1 MEKIKDMWE
10 RINYWWHD
18 LAYSHIQ
25 KRALLIMGV
34 GLLVLSSFVVFR
46 GSSKEVIAAPQIPIE
61 IAIPE
66 VIVDVAGAVNNPG
79 VYSLPAQ
86 SRVID
91 ALRAAGNGVTGSDL
105 SELNL
110 ARVVKDGEQIYVNPT
125 VRTVNGKRI
134 IKKVI
139 PRGPININR
148 ASAKEFDGLAGIGP
162 VIAKRIVEYRRVNG
176 PFMTI
181 EDLQKVSGIGSAKFE
196 EFKSKVS
203 V

>member
-1 MEKIKDMWE
+1 MEKIKDLWE

-18 LAYSHIQ
+18 LAYSDTQ
-25 KRALLIMGV
+25 KRALLIIGV

-46 GSSKEVIAAPQIPIE
+46 GSSKEVIAATQIPIE
-61 IAIPE
+61 ISIPE
-66 VIVDVAGAVNNPG
+66 VTVDVAGAVNNPG

-91 ALRAAGNGVTGSDL
+91 ALRAAGNSVTGSDL
-105 SELNL
+105 SDLNL

-162 VIAKRIVEYRRVNG
+162 VIAKRIVEYRRING

>member
-1 MEKIKDMWE
+1 MEKIKDLWE

-18 LAYSHIQ
+18 LAYSDTQ
-25 KRALLIMGV
+25 KRALLIIGV

-61 IAIPE
+61 ISIPE
-66 VIVDVAGAVNNPG
+66 VTVDVAGAVNNPG

-91 ALRAAGNGVTGSDL
+91 ALRAAGNSVAGSDL
-105 SELNL
+105 SDLNL

-134 IKKVI
+134 IKKVV

-162 VIAKRIVEYRRVNG
+162 VIAKRIVEYRRING

>member
-1 MEKIKDMWE
+1 MEKIKDLWE

-18 LAYSHIQ
+18 LAYSDIQ
-25 KRALLIMGV
+25 KRALLIIGV

-46 GSSKEVIAAPQIPIE
+46 GSSKEVIAAPLIPIE
-61 IAIPE
+61 VSIPE
-66 VIVDVAGAVNNPG
+66 VTVDVAGAVNNPG

-91 ALRAAGNGVTGSDL
+91 ALRAAGNSVTGSDL
-105 SELNL
+105 SDLNL

-148 ASAKEFDGLAGIGP
+148 ASAKEFDSLVGIGP
-162 VIAKRIVEYRRVNG
+162 VIARRIVEYRRVNG
-176 PFMTI
+176 PFMAI
-181 EDLQKVSGIGSAKFE
+181 EDLEKVSGIGSAKFE
-196 EFKSKVS
+196 ELKSKIS

>member
-1 MEKIKDMWE
+1 MEKIKDLWE

-18 LAYSHIQ
+18 LAYSDTQ
-25 KRALLIMGV
+25 KRALLIIGV

-46 GSSKEVIAAPQIPIE
+46 GSSKEVIAATQIPIE
-61 IAIPE
+61 ISIPE
-66 VIVDVAGAVNNPG
+66 VTVDVAGAVNNPG

-91 ALRAAGNGVTGSDL
+91 ALRAAGNSVTGSDL
-105 SELNL
+105 SDLNL

-125 VRTVNGKRI
+125 VRTINGKRI
-134 IKKVI
+134 IKKVV

-162 VIAKRIVEYRRVNG
+162 VIAKRIVEYRRING

>member
-1 MEKIKDMWE
+1 MEKIKDLWE
-10 RINYWWHD
+10 RIIYWWHD
-18 LAYSHIQ
+18 LAYSEIQ
-25 KRALLIMGV
+25 KRALLLIGI
-34 GLLVLSSFVVFR
+34 GILILSSFVVFR

-66 VIVDVAGAVNNPG
+66 VTVDVAGAVNNPG

-91 ALRAAGNGVTGSDL
+91 ALRAAGNSVTGSDL
-105 SELNL
+105 SDLNL
-110 ARVVKDGEQIYVNPT
+110 ARVLKDGEQIYVNPT
-125 VRTVNGKRI
+125 VRTINGKRI
-134 IKKVI
+134 IKKVV

-148 ASAKEFDGLAGIGP
+148 ANAKEFDGLAGIGP

>member
-1 MEKIKDMWE
+1 MEKIKDLWE

-18 LAYSHIQ
+18 LDYSNTQ

-34 GLLVLSSFVVFR
+34 VLLVLSSFVVFR

-61 IAIPE
+61 VSIPE
-66 VIVDVAGAVNNPG
+66 VTIDVAGAVNNPG

-91 ALRAAGNGVTGSDL
+91 ALRAAGNSVTGSDL
-105 SELNL
+105 SDLNL

-125 VRTVNGKRI
+125 VRTVNGNRI
-134 IKKVI
+134 IKKVV

-176 PFMTI
+176 PFMAI

-196 EFKSKVS
+196 EFKSKIS

>member
-1 MEKIKDMWE
+1 MEKIKDLWE

-18 LAYSHIQ
+18 LAYSDTQ
-25 KRALLIMGV
+25 KRALLIIGV
-34 GLLVLSSFVVFR
+34 ALLVLSSFVVFR

-61 IAIPE
+61 ISIPE
-66 VIVDVAGAVNNPG
+66 VTVDVAGAVNNPG

-91 ALRAAGNGVTGSDL
+91 ALRAAGNSVTGSDL
-105 SELNL
+105 SDLNL

-162 VIAKRIVEYRRVNG
+162 VIAKRIVEYRRING

>member
-105 SELNL
+105 SDLNL

-181 EDLQKVSGIGSAKFE
+181 EDLQNVSGIGSAKFE

>member
-1 MEKIKDMWE
+1 MEKIKDIWE

-61 IAIPE
+61 ISIPE
-66 VIVDVAGAVNNPG
+66 VTVDVAGAVNNPG

-91 ALRAAGNGVTGSDL
+91 ALRAAGNAVTGSDL
-105 SELNL
+105 SDLNL

-125 VRTVNGKRI
+125 VRTVDGKRV
-134 IKKVI
+134 IKKII

>member
-1 MEKIKDMWE
+1 MEKIKDIWE

-46 GSSKEVIAAPQIPIE
+46 GSSKEVIVAPQIPIE
-61 IAIPE
+61 ISIPE

-105 SELNL
+105 SDLNL
-110 ARVVKDGEQIYVNPT
+110 ARIVKDGEQIYVNPT
-125 VRTVNGKRI
+125 VRTVNGKKI

>member
-1 MEKIKDMWE
+1 MEKIKDLWE

-18 LAYSHIQ
+18 LAYSDIQ

-46 GSSKEVIAAPQIPIE
+46 GSSKEVIAAPLIPIE
-61 IAIPE
+61 VSIPE
-66 VIVDVAGAVNNPG
+66 VTVDVAGAVNNPG

-91 ALRAAGNGVTGSDL
+91 ALRAAGNSVTGSDL
-105 SELNL
+105 SDLNL

-125 VRTVNGKRI
+125 VRSANGKRI
-134 IKKVI
+134 IKKII

-148 ASAKEFDGLAGIGP
+148 ASAREFDSLVGIGP

-181 EDLQKVSGIGSAKFE
+181 EDLEKVSGIGSAKFE
-196 EFKSKVS
+196 ELKSKIS

>member
-18 LAYSHIQ
+18 LTYSHIQ
-25 KRALLIMGV
+25 KRALLIIGV

-105 SELNL
+105 SDLNL
-110 ARVVKDGEQIYVNPT
+110 ARIVKDGEQIYVNPT

>member
-1 MEKIKDMWE
+1 MEKIKDLWE

-18 LAYSHIQ
+18 LAYSDTQ
-25 KRALLIMGV
+25 KRALLIIGV

-61 IAIPE
+61 ISIPE
-66 VIVDVAGAVNNPG
+66 VTVDVAGAVNNPG

-91 ALRAAGNGVTGSDL
+91 ALRAAGNSVMGSDL
-105 SELNL
+105 SDLNL

-162 VIAKRIVEYRRVNG
+162 VIAKRIVEYRRING

>member
-1 MEKIKDMWE
+1 MEKIKDLWE

-18 LAYSHIQ
+18 LAYSDTQ
-25 KRALLIMGV
+25 KRALLVIGV
-34 GLLVLSSFVVFR
+34 GLLVLSSFIVLR

-61 IAIPE
+61 ISIPE
-66 VIVDVAGAVNNPG
+66 VTVDVAGAVNNPG

-91 ALRAAGNGVTGSDL
+91 ALRAAGNSVTGSDL
-105 SELNL
+105 SDLNL

-134 IKKVI
+134 IKKVV

-162 VIAKRIVEYRRVNG
+162 VIAKRIVEYRRING

-181 EDLQKVSGIGSAKFE
+181 EDLQKVSGIGSAKF
-196 EFKSKVS
+196 
-203 V
+203 

>member
-1 MEKIKDMWE
+1 MEKIRDLWE
-10 RINYWWHD
+10 RINFWWQD
-18 LAYSHIQ
+18 LAYSDIQ
-25 KRALLIMGV
+25 KRALLIMGI

-61 IAIPE
+61 IVIPE
-66 VIVDVAGAVNNPG
+66 VTVDVAGAVNNPG

-91 ALRAAGNGVTGSDL
+91 ALRAAGNSVTGSDL
-105 SELNL
+105 SDLNL

-125 VRTVNGKRI
+125 VRTINGKRI
-134 IKKVI
+134 IKKVV

-162 VIAKRIVEYRRVNG
+162 VIARRIVEYRRING

>member
-1 MEKIKDMWE
+1 MEKIKDIWE
-10 RINYWWHD
+10 RINYWWQD

-46 GSSKEVIAAPQIPIE
+46 GSSKEVIATPQIPIE
-61 IAIPE
+61 ISIPE
-66 VIVDVAGAVNNPG
+66 IIVDVAGAVNNPG

-105 SELNL
+105 SDLNL

-125 VRTVNGKRI
+125 VLTVNGKRI
-134 IKKVI
+134 IKKVV

-176 PFMTI
+176 PFMAI

>member
-1 MEKIKDMWE
+1 MEKIKDLWE

-18 LAYSHIQ
+18 LAYSDIQ

-46 GSSKEVIAAPQIPIE
+46 GSSKEVIAAPLIPIE
-61 IAIPE
+61 VSIPE
-66 VIVDVAGAVNNPG
+66 VTVDVAGAVNNPG

-91 ALRAAGNGVTGSDL
+91 ALRAAGNSVTGSDL
-105 SELNL
+105 SDLNL

-125 VRTVNGKRI
+125 VRTVNGKMI
-134 IKKVI
+134 IKKVV

-148 ASAKEFDGLAGIGP
+148 ASAKEFDSLVGIGP
-162 VIAKRIVEYRRVNG
+162 VIARRIVEYRRVNG
-176 PFMTI
+176 PFMAI
-181 EDLQKVSGIGSAKFE
+181 EDLEKVSGIGSAKFE
-196 EFKSKVS
+196 ELKSKIS

>member
-1 MEKIKDMWE
+1 MEKIKDIWE

-61 IAIPE
+61 ISIPE

-91 ALRAAGNGVTGSDL
+91 ALRAAGNGITGSDL
-105 SELNL
+105 SDLNL
-110 ARVVKDGEQIYVNPT
+110 ARVVKDGEQIYVNST
-125 VRTVNGKRI
+125 VRTVNGKKI
-134 IKKVI
+134 IKKVV

-176 PFMTI
+176 PFMAI

>member
-1 MEKIKDMWE
+1 MEKIKDLWE

-18 LAYSHIQ
+18 LAYSDTQ
-25 KRALLIMGV
+25 KRALLIIGV

-46 GSSKEVIAAPQIPIE
+46 GSSKEVIATPQIPIE
-61 IAIPE
+61 ISIPE
-66 VIVDVAGAVNNPG
+66 VTVDVAGAVNNPG

-91 ALRAAGNGVTGSDL
+91 ALRAAGNSVTGSDL
-105 SELNL
+105 SDLNL

-162 VIAKRIVEYRRVNG
+162 VIAKRIVEYRRING

>member
-1 MEKIKDMWE
+1 MEKIKDLWE

-18 LAYSHIQ
+18 LAYSNTQ

-34 GLLVLSSFVVFR
+34 ALLVLSSFVVFR

-61 IAIPE
+61 ISIPE
-66 VIVDVAGAVNNPG
+66 VTVDVAGAVNNPG

-105 SELNL
+105 SDLNL

-125 VRTVNGKRI
+125 VRTVNGKKI

>member
-1 MEKIKDMWE
+1 MEKIKDLWE

-18 LAYSHIQ
+18 LAYSDTQ
-25 KRALLIMGV
+25 KRALLIVGV

-61 IAIPE
+61 ISIPE
-66 VIVDVAGAVNNPG
+66 VTVDVAGAVNNPG

-91 ALRAAGNGVTGSDL
+91 ALRAAGNSVTGSDL
-105 SELNL
+105 SDLNL

-134 IKKVI
+134 IKKVV

-162 VIAKRIVEYRRVNG
+162 VIAKRIVEYRRING

>member
-1 MEKIKDMWE
+1 MEKIKDLWE

-18 LAYSHIQ
+18 LAYSDTQ
-25 KRALLIMGV
+25 KRALLIIGV
-34 GLLVLSSFVVFR
+34 GLLVLSSFIVLR

-61 IAIPE
+61 ISIPE
-66 VIVDVAGAVNNPG
+66 VTVDVAGAVNNPG

-91 ALRAAGNGVTGSDL
+91 ALRAAGNSVTGSDL
-105 SELNL
+105 SDLNL

-125 VRTVNGKRI
+125 VRTINGKRI
-134 IKKVI
+134 IKKVV

-162 VIAKRIVEYRRVNG
+162 VIAKRIVEYRRING

>member
-1 MEKIKDMWE
+1 MEKIKDLWE

-18 LAYSHIQ
+18 LAYSDIQ

-46 GSSKEVIAAPQIPIE
+46 GSSKEVIAAPLIPIE
-61 IAIPE
+61 VSIPE
-66 VIVDVAGAVNNPG
+66 VTVDVAGAVNNPG

-91 ALRAAGNGVTGSDL
+91 ALRAAGNSVTGSDL
-105 SELNL
+105 SDLNL

-125 VRTVNGKRI
+125 VRSANGKRI
-134 IKKVI
+134 IKKII

-148 ASAKEFDGLAGIGP
+148 ATAREFDSLVGIGP

-176 PFMTI
+176 PFMAI
-181 EDLQKVSGIGSAKFE
+181 EDLEKVSGIGSAKFE
-196 EFKSKVS
+196 ELKSKIS

>member
-1 MEKIKDMWE
+1 MEKIKDLWE

-18 LAYSHIQ
+18 LAYSDTQ
-25 KRALLIMGV
+25 KRALLIIGV

-61 IAIPE
+61 ISIPE
-66 VIVDVAGAVNNPG
+66 VTVDVAGAVNNPG

-91 ALRAAGNGVTGSDL
+91 ALRAAGNSVTGSDL
-105 SELNL
+105 SDLNL

-125 VRTVNGKRI
+125 VHTVNGKRI
-134 IKKVI
+134 IKKVV

-162 VIAKRIVEYRRVNG
+162 VIAKRIVEYRRING

>member
-105 SELNL
+105 SDLNL

>member
-1 MEKIKDMWE
+1 MEKIKDLWE

-18 LAYSHIQ
+18 LAYSDTQ
-25 KRALLIMGV
+25 KRALLIIGV
-34 GLLVLSSFVVFR
+34 ALLVLSSFVVFR

-61 IAIPE
+61 ISIPE
-66 VIVDVAGAVNNPG
+66 VTVDVAGAVNNPG

-91 ALRAAGNGVTGSDL
+91 ALRAAGNSVMGSDL
-105 SELNL
+105 SDLNL

-125 VRTVNGKRI
+125 VRTINGKRI
-134 IKKVI
+134 IKKVV

-162 VIAKRIVEYRRVNG
+162 VIAKRIVEYRRING

>member
-1 MEKIKDMWE
+1 MEKIKDLWE

-18 LAYSHIQ
+18 LAYSDTQ
-25 KRALLIMGV
+25 KRALLIIGV

-61 IAIPE
+61 ISIPE
-66 VIVDVAGAVNNPG
+66 VTVDVAGAVNNPG

-91 ALRAAGNGVTGSDL
+91 ALRAAGNSVTGSDL
-105 SELNL
+105 SDLNL

-134 IKKVI
+134 IKKAV

-162 VIAKRIVEYRRVNG
+162 VIAKRIVEYRRING

>member
-1 MEKIKDMWE
+1 MEKIKDLWE

-18 LAYSHIQ
+18 LAYSDTQ
-25 KRALLIMGV
+25 KRALLIIGV

-46 GSSKEVIAAPQIPIE
+46 GSSKEIIAAPQIPIE
-61 IAIPE
+61 ISIPE
-66 VIVDVAGAVNNPG
+66 VTVDVAGAVNNPG

-91 ALRAAGNGVTGSDL
+91 ALRAAGNSVTGSDL
-105 SELNL
+105 SDLNL

-134 IKKVI
+134 IKKVV

-162 VIAKRIVEYRRVNG
+162 VIAKRIVEYRRING

>member
-1 MEKIKDMWE
+1 MEKIKDIWE

-18 LAYSHIQ
+18 LAYGHIQ

-105 SELNL
+105 SDLNL

>member
-1 MEKIKDMWE
+1 MEKIKDLWE
-10 RINYWWHD
+10 PINYWWHD
-18 LAYSHIQ
+18 LAYSDIQ

-34 GLLVLSSFVVFR
+34 GLLILSSFVVFR
-46 GSSKEVIAAPQIPIE
+46 GSSKEVIAAPLIPIE
-61 IAIPE
+61 VSIPE
-66 VIVDVAGAVNNPG
+66 VTVDVTGAVNNPG
-79 VYSLPAQ
+79 VYLLPAQ

-91 ALRAAGNGVTGSDL
+91 ALRAAGNSVTGSDL
-105 SELNL
+105 SDLNL
-110 ARVVKDGEQIYVNPT
+110 ARVIKDGEQIYVNPT
-125 VRTVNGKRI
+125 QRSASGKRI
-134 IKKVI
+134 IKKII

-176 PFMTI
+176 PFMAI

-196 EFKSKVS
+196 ELKSKIS

>member
-1 MEKIKDMWE
+1 MEKIKDLWE

-18 LAYSHIQ
+18 LAYSDTQ
-25 KRALLIMGV
+25 KRALLIIGV

-61 IAIPE
+61 ISIPE
-66 VIVDVAGAVNNPG
+66 VTVDVAGAVNNPG

-91 ALRAAGNGVTGSDL
+91 ALRAAGNSVIGSDL
-105 SELNL
+105 SDLNL

-134 IKKVI
+134 IKKVV

-162 VIAKRIVEYRRVNG
+162 VIAKRIVEYRRING

>member
-1 MEKIKDMWE
+1 MEKIKDIWE

-46 GSSKEVIAAPQIPIE
+46 GSSKEVITAPQIPIE
-61 IAIPE
+61 ISIPE

-91 ALRAAGNGVTGSDL
+91 ALRAAGNGITGSDL
-105 SELNL
+105 SDLNL

-125 VRTVNGKRI
+125 VRTVNGKKI
-134 IKKVI
+134 IKKVV

-176 PFMTI
+176 PFMAI

>member
-1 MEKIKDMWE
+1 MEKIKDIWE
-10 RINYWWHD
+10 RINYWWQD

-61 IAIPE
+61 ISIPE

-105 SELNL
+105 SDLNL

-125 VRTVNGKRI
+125 VRTVNGKKI
-134 IKKVI
+134 IKKVV

-176 PFMTI
+176 PFMAI

>member
-1 MEKIKDMWE
+1 MEKIKDLWE

-18 LAYSHIQ
+18 LAYSDIQ
-25 KRALLIMGV
+25 KRALLILGV
-34 GLLVLSSFVVFR
+34 GLFVLSSFVVFR
-46 GSSKEVIAAPQIPIE
+46 GSSKEVIAAPLIPIE
-61 IAIPE
+61 VSIPE
-66 VIVDVAGAVNNPG
+66 VTVDVAGAVNNPG

-91 ALRAAGNGVTGSDL
+91 ALRAAGNSVTGSDL
-105 SELNL
+105 SDLNL

-125 VRTVNGKRI
+125 VRSANGKRI
-134 IKKVI
+134 IKKII

-148 ASAKEFDGLAGIGP
+148 ATAREFDSLVGIGP

-176 PFMTI
+176 PFMAI
-181 EDLQKVSGIGSAKFE
+181 EDLEKVSGIGSAKFE
-196 EFKSKVS
+196 EFKSKIS

>member
-1 MEKIKDMWE
+1 MEKIKDLWE

-18 LAYSHIQ
+18 LAYSNTQ

-61 IAIPE
+61 ISIPE
-66 VIVDVAGAVNNPG
+66 VTVDVAGAVNNPG

-91 ALRAAGNGVTGSDL
+91 ALRAAGNSVTGSDL
-105 SELNL
+105 SDLNL

-125 VRTVNGKRI
+125 VRTINGKRI
-134 IKKVI
+134 IKKVV

-162 VIAKRIVEYRRVNG
+162 VIAKRIVEYRRING

>member
-1 MEKIKDMWE
+1 MEKIKDLWE
-10 RINYWWHD
+10 RLTYWWHD
-18 LAYSHIQ
+18 LAYSDTQ

-61 IAIPE
+61 ISIPE
-66 VIVDVAGAVNNPG
+66 VTVDVAGAVNNPG
-79 VYSLPAQ
+79 VYSLPSQ

-91 ALRAAGNGVTGSDL
+91 ALRAAGNSVTGSDL
-105 SELNL
+105 SDLNL

-148 ASAKEFDGLAGIGP
+148 ASAKEFDSLVGIGP
-162 VIAKRIVEYRRVNG
+162 VIARRIVEYRRVNG
-176 PFMTI
+176 PFMAI
-181 EDLQKVSGIGSAKFE
+181 EDLEKVSGIGSAKFE
-196 EFKSKVS
+196 ELKSKIS

>member
-1 MEKIKDMWE
+1 MEKIKDLWE

-18 LAYSHIQ
+18 LAYSETQ
-25 KRALLIMGV
+25 KRALLIIGV

-61 IAIPE
+61 ISIPE
-66 VIVDVAGAVNNPG
+66 VTVDVAGAVNNPG

-91 ALRAAGNGVTGSDL
+91 ALRAAGNSVTGSDL
-105 SELNL
+105 SDLNL

-134 IKKVI
+134 IKKVV

-162 VIAKRIVEYRRVNG
+162 VIAKRIVEYRRING

>member
-1 MEKIKDMWE
+1 MEKIKDLWE

-18 LAYSHIQ
+18 LAYSDTR
-25 KRALLIMGV
+25 KRALLIIGV

-61 IAIPE
+61 ISIPE
-66 VIVDVAGAVNNPG
+66 VTVDVAGAVNNPG

-91 ALRAAGNGVTGSDL
+91 ALRAAGNSVTGSDL
-105 SELNL
+105 SDLNL

-134 IKKVI
+134 IKKVV

-162 VIAKRIVEYRRVNG
+162 VIAKRIVEYRRING

>member
-1 MEKIKDMWE
+1 MEKIKDIWE
-10 RINYWWHD
+10 RINYWWQD

-46 GSSKEVIAAPQIPIE
+46 GSSKEVIATPQIPIE
-61 IAIPE
+61 ISIPE
-66 VIVDVAGAVNNPG
+66 IIVDVAGAVNNPG

-105 SELNL
+105 SDLNL

-134 IKKVI
+134 IKKVV

-176 PFMTI
+176 PFMAI

>member
-1 MEKIKDMWE
+1 MEKIKDLWE
-10 RINYWWHD
+10 RINYWCHD
-18 LAYSHIQ
+18 LAYSDIQ

-46 GSSKEVIAAPQIPIE
+46 GSSKEVIAAPLIPIE
-61 IAIPE
+61 VSIPE
-66 VIVDVAGAVNNPG
+66 VTVDVAGAVNNPG

-91 ALRAAGNGVTGSDL
+91 ALRAAGNSVTGSDL
-105 SELNL
+105 SDLNL

-125 VRTVNGKRI
+125 VRSANGKRI
-134 IKKVI
+134 IKKII

-148 ASAKEFDGLAGIGP
+148 ATAREFDSLVGIGP

-176 PFMTI
+176 PFMAI
-181 EDLQKVSGIGSAKFE
+181 EDLEKVSGIGSAKFE
-196 EFKSKVS
+196 ELKSKIS